1 MSGATLLAFARCIGF
16 AWRAPG
22 LSHPSVPA
30 PLRVVVG
37 VALALAVSS
46 ALRGTRAPVGG
57 ALAAAFVVELLIGA
71 AIGAFASLLYDGA
84 YAGGRVVDD
93 YSGVHAI
100 APSAAFVAPSAFG
113 RIWSLAF
120 TGGFFLFGAYR
131 VVILAFA
138 QSFVTIPPGATIGR
152 DAILAYAIAL
162 VQTIVLVGLAVAG
175 PAIALSFVAQIALG
189 AISRTVPR
197 LSGVTLASPIVFAA
211 AIIATAVSLPALE
224 RAASAPYVNSPLQS
238 TAVR

>member
-1 MSGATLLAFARCIGF
+1 VSGATLLAFARCIGF

-30 PLRVVVG
+30 PVRVIVG
-37 VALALAVSS
+37 SALALAVSS
-46 ALRGTRAPVGG
+46 ALRDARAPAGG
-57 ALAAAFVVELLIGA
+57 ALAAAFAIELLIGA

-93 YSGVHAI
+93 YSGVRAI
-100 APSAAFVAPSAFG
+100 APNAAVVAPSAFG

-120 TGGFFLFGAYR
+120 TGGFFLFGTYR
-131 VVILAFA
+131 IVLLAFA
-138 QSFVTIPPGATIGR
+138 RSFATVPPGATIGR
-152 DAILAYAIAL
+152 EAILAYAIAL

-175 PAIALSFVAQIALG
+175 PAIALSFVVQIALG

-211 AIIATAVSLPALE
+211 AIIATAVSVPALE
-224 RAASAPYVNSPLQS
+224 RAASQPYLNSPLQ
-238 TAVR
+238 TGAVR

>member
-1 MSGATLLAFARCIGF
+1 MLLAFARCIGF

-30 PLRVVVG
+30 PVRVVVG
-37 VALALAVSS
+37 GALALAVSS
-46 ALRGTRAPVGG
+46 AVRGARAPAGG
-57 ALAAAFVVELLIGA
+57 ALAAAFAVELLIGA
-71 AIGAFASLLYDGA
+71 AIGGFASLLYDGA

-120 TGGFFLFGAYR
+120 TGGFFLFGTYR
-131 VVILAFA
+131 FVILAFV
-138 QSFVTIPPGATIGR
+138 QSFATVPPGAAIGR

-162 VQTIVLVGLAVAG
+162 VQTIVLVGLAIAG
-175 PAIALSFVAQIALG
+175 PAIALSFVVQIALG

-197 LSGVTLASPIVFAA
+197 LSGVTLAAPIVFAA
-211 AIIATAVSLPALE
+211 AIIATAVSMPALE
-224 RAASAPYVNSPLQS
+224 HAASQPYVSSPLQ
-238 TAVR
+238 TGPAR